1 MGLLKGKVAV
11 VSGAARG
18 QGRAHAVRL
27 AREGADIIAMD
38 ICADLD
44 TVHYPLA
51 TPQDLDETVAQIE
64 RLGRRVAATQTDV
77 RDMAAVAAAIDSGVA
92 ELGRVDIVVANAG
105 IAMYDAAETMSEQ
118 SWRDMID
125 TNLTGVWT
133 VSRASL
139 PHMIEGGRGGAI
151 VLISSV
157 AAHVGML
164 HLSHYSAAKSG
175 VVGLMRALAVELAP
189 HMIRVNTIHPTSVNT
204 RMIINEATYELL
216 VPGTGPSARDGAE
229 RAPADVIEA
238 FKGINAMPVAWA
250 QPEDISEALIYL
262 VADSGRYVSG
272 TELSVD
278 AGAAAK

>member
-1 MGLLKGKVAV
+1 MGLLDGTVAV

-38 ICADLD
+38 ICADVE

-51 TPQDLDETVAQIE
+51 TPEDLCETVAQIE

-77 RDMAAVAAAIDSGVA
+77 RDATAVAAAIDDGVA
-92 ELGRVDIVVANAG
+92 ALGRLDIVVANAG
-105 IAMYDAAETMSEQ
+105 IAMYDAADTMSEQ

-133 VSRASL
+133 VCRGSM
-139 PHMIEGGRGGAI
+139 PHMIDSERGGAM

-164 HLSHYSAAKSG
+164 HLSHYSAAKTG
-175 VVGLMRALAVELAP
+175 LVGLMRALAVELAP

-204 RMIINEATYELL
+204 GMIINDATYDLL
-216 VPGTGPSARDGAE
+216 VPGAGPAARDGADKV
-229 RAPADVIEA
+229 PADVLEA

-250 QPEDISEALIYL
+250 EPEDISDAVLYL

-272 TELSVD
+272 TQLSVD

>member
-1 MGLLKGKVAV
+1 MGLLDGKVAV

-38 ICADLD
+38 ICADIQ

-51 TPQDLDETVAQIE
+51 SPEDLDETVAQIE
-64 RLGRRVAATQTDV
+64 RIGRRVAATRTDV
-77 RDMAAVAAAIDSGVA
+77 RDAAAVQAAIDAGVA

-105 IAMYDAAETMSEQ
+105 IAMYDAADTMSEQ

-133 VSRASL
+133 VCRGSV
-139 PHMIEGGRGGAI
+139 PHMIEGGRGGAV

-164 HLSHYSAAKSG
+164 HLSHYSAAKAG

-189 HMIRVNTIHPTSVNT
+189 HLIRVNTIHPTSVNT
-204 RMIINEATYELL
+204 RMIINEATYDLL
-216 VPGTGPSARDGAE
+216 VPGSGPAARDGADE
-229 RAPADVIEA
+229 APANVLEA

-250 QPEDISEALIYL
+250 EPEDISDAVVYL

-272 TELSVD
+272 TELRVD